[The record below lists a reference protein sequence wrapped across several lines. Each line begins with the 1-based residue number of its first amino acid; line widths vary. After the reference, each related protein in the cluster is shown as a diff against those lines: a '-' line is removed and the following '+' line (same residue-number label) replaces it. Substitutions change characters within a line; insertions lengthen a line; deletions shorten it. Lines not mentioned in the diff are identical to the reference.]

1 MKKRGF
7 SLIEILVVLALFSGV
22 MAIALSILS
31 AHDRVWRIGESERI
45 EQQEARRAM
54 SEITSLLRQSNPDW
68 DIGGVHYP
76 VTITAGNRIDF
87 YQPIFDNAGNIT
99 TLRKITFRPDT
110 NTPTQLLKKEGLADP
125 TIIAHDVE
133 SLSFGGS
140 CAGCLAF
147 NCAAVAPECPTVE
160 VAIQTRRDAG
170 INLTSRV
177 TLRNNYIIPT
187 VPPVIEEPAEGEF

>member
-1 MKKRGF
+1 MEKRGF
-7 SLIEILVVLALFSGV
+7 SLVEMLVVFALFSGV
-22 MAIALSILS
+22 LAIALSILS
-31 AHDRVWRIGESERI
+31 VHDRVWRIGESERI

-54 SEITSLLRQSNPDW
+54 SEISSLLRQSNPDW
-68 DIGGVHYP
+68 DIGGIHYP

-87 YQPIFDNAGNIT
+87 YQPIFDSAGNIV
-99 TLRKITFRPDT
+99 TLRKITFKLNPD
-110 NTPTQLLKKEGLADP
+110 NATQLLKKEGTSAS

-177 TLRNNYIIPT
+177 TLRNNDIIPT
-187 VPPVIEEPAEGEF
+187 APPVIEEPAEGEF